1 MAKRD
6 SYHSAASGGGGAVYA
21 LGLVGAFIFFMQQA
35 HNFWQVIVG
44 TLQALVWPAYVVYK
58 LLESFYR

>member
-6 SYHSAASGGGGAVYA
+6 NYHSAASGGGGAVYG
-21 LGLVGAFIFFMQQA
+21 LGLVGAFIFFMQEA
-35 HNFWQVIVG
+35 NNFWEVIVG
-44 TLQALVWPAYVVYK
+44 ALQALVWPAYVVYK